1 MGHSKGIGL
10 FLRGEIFWI
19 VTGVSLCIFF
29 FLFFGGGGVWGCI
42 LRHLGGNEEGKGE
55 EEEGEGEKRE
65 KFLTIVNISKKK
77 YMPKNAYFIP
87 SNICRSVLLFP
98 PFPPSLPLPA
108 AVPAALPPT
117 PFDDDPAKIFSQAIS
132 QQGYHFNNRKY
143 LLPEMTFTL
152 SAFLFFFFSFL
163 YYKYQKKEKEKKRI
177 HTRAQQN
184 RDISRLSLSLYCL
197 LRVVMVVVV
206 IYSHTQSQFSP

>member
-1 MGHSKGIGL
+1 MCRYIETSWGKREGR
-10 FLRGEIFWI
+10 RG
-19 VTGVSLCIFF
+19 GR
-29 FLFFGGGGVWGCI
+29 G
-42 LRHLGGNEEGKGE
+42 RK
-55 EEEGEGEKRE
+55 KRE

-98 PFPPSLPLPA
+98 PFPPFPPPPPL
-108 AVPAALPPT
+108 PAALPPT

-152 SAFLFFFFSFL
+152 SAFLFFSFL
-163 YYKYQKKEKEKKRI
+163 FFITNTKKN

-184 RDISRLSLSLYCL
+184 RDISPLSLYCL
-197 LRVVMVVVV
+197 QPTA
-206 IYSHTQSQFSP
+206 YGWC